1 MGGRIVIG
9 FDGSDSGE
17 DALAL
22 GTLLCRA
29 TGAAPVVAAAN
40 P

>member
-1 MGGRIVIG
+1 VAGTIVIG

-22 GTLLCRA
+22 GLVLCRA
-29 TGAAPVVAAAN
+29 PRQGTA
-40 P
+40 